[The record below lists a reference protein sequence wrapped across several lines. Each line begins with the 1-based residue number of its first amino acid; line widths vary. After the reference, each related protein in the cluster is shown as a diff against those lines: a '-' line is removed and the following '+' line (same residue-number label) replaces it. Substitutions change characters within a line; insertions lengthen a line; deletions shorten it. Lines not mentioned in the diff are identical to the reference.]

1 MGFKQSLVCPN
12 CSYDVLTS
20 GGPDM
25 GFDITTN
32 TFCCV
37 ACKILIDLEV
47 EPREYNLSDG
57 NTESSVLDELVEG
70 QKCSK
75 CKGSEF
81 KLWDNEKMQCPK
93 CGTKM
98 NLGGTIMLWD

>member
-25 GFDITTN
+25 GFAITTN

-37 ACKILIDLEV
+37 ACKILVDLEV
-47 EPREYNLSDG
+47 EP
-57 NTESSVLDELVEG
+57 
-70 QKCSK
+70 
-75 CKGSEF
+75 
-81 KLWDNEKMQCPK
+81 
-93 CGTKM
+93 
-98 NLGGTIMLWD
+98 